1 MTQDEFDYTDQIP
14 CADQCRISVICV
26 IGGKV
31 FSGLRQKNEQGN
43 DPEGNPLQE
52 IFVLFYGS
60 GGVDLVRGEVVSL

>member
-43 DPEGNPLQE
+43 DPEGNPQQE
-52 IFVLFYGS
+52 ISVLFFGS
-60 GGVDLVRGEVVSL
+60 ASANLVYGEVVSL